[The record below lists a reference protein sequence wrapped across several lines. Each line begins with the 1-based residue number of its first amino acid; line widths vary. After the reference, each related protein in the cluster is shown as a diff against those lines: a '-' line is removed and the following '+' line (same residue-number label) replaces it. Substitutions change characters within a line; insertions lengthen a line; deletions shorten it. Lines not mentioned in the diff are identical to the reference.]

1 MKTINYNN
9 RQPDTDITEKSAIDR
24 FFSSKIFMYICIGLV
39 VIPLVTIFHPF
50 EYNAENNYRFKP
62 YIKTKGK
69 IISCELIETKDHKIS
84 SSNKSNKYKIT
95 IEFLYDGET
104 ISVDMKSNHKYNEN
118 STYTIYYLTD
128 SGNISFHKPEEPIKL
143 SKFTYVICVLSIIL
157 GLYLMTHV
165 LKPKKITRRYV
176 INTSDN
182 PFQNTGNTAKK
193 ISEDIL
199 FYHKKK

>member
-9 RQPDTDITEKSAIDR
+9 RQPDTDITEKSVIDR

-39 VIPLVTIFHPF
+39 VIPLV
-50 EYNAENNYRFKP
+50 
-62 YIKTKGK
+62 
-69 IISCELIETKDHKIS
+69 
-84 SSNKSNKYKIT
+84 
-95 IEFLYDGET
+95 
-104 ISVDMKSNHKYNEN
+104 
-118 STYTIYYLTD
+118 
-128 SGNISFHKPEEPIKL
+128 
-143 SKFTYVICVLSIIL
+143 IIL